1 MTDVTREFLQQ
12 LPKAELHIHLEGTL
26 EPDLKLKLAKK
37 NHINI
42 GQNTIEEVKKSY
54 QFDDL
59 ASFLAVYYPALA
71 VLQTEQ
77 DFYDLAYAYLLKAK
91 DNHVRHV
98 ELFFD
103 PQAHTSRGISF
114 ETVING
120 FYRATQD
127 AKSFGVDAQLIMCFL
142 RDFSKESARQT
153 LLEAKKHRDKILGIG
168 LDSDEHHNPPMKFA
182 THFENAVSQGYHIT
196 MHCDIDQVDS
206 IDHIKQ
212 ALEVIGVERL
222 DHGTNI
228 VENSDL
234 VDFVNQKQIG
244 MTTCPKSNSFV
255 SADMKG
261 KEITDLLAKG
271 IEISVNSDD
280 PAYFGG
286 YISENYWALAEAYD
300 LSVDQVVQIAKNSF
314 NSSWISDQQKRN
326 YVQEIDDFVAN
337 YDFEREI
344 V

>member
-120 FYRATQD
+120 FYR
-127 AKSFGVDAQLIMCFL
+127 QLRMP
-142 RDFSKESARQT
+142 R
-153 LLEAKKHRDKILGIG
+153 
-168 LDSDEHHNPPMKFA
+168 
-182 THFENAVSQGYHIT
+182 VSVL
-196 MHCDIDQVDS
+196 M
-206 IDHIKQ
+206 
-212 ALEVIGVERL
+212 
-222 DHGTNI
+222 
-228 VENSDL
+228 
-234 VDFVNQKQIG
+234 
-244 MTTCPKSNSFV
+244 
-255 SADMKG
+255 
-261 KEITDLLAKG
+261 
-271 IEISVNSDD
+271 
-280 PAYFGG
+280 
-286 YISENYWALAEAYD
+286 
-300 LSVDQVVQIAKNSF
+300 
-314 NSSWISDQQKRN
+314 RN
-326 YVQEIDDFVAN
+326 
-337 YDFEREI
+337 
-344 V
+344 